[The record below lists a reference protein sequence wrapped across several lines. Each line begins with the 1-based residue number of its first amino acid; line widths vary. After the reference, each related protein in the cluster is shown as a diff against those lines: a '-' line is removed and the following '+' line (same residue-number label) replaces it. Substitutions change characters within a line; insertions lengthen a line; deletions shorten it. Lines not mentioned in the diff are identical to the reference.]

1 MDTRTR
7 IDPLTLPEIV
17 DIIIPFLDRMQWL
30 SRAAVVCRA
39 WNQLY
44 TPVLWRGMDIDREDN
59 TPCDF
64 GRQGI
69 HVRQLRLG
77 SFEDPHFDLIA
88 LFCPNIESLSVRY
101 CNVTMET
108 VAPYLRTLV
117 PRLKRLE
124 LVSAMDSTDEFGSAL
139 AAGLSHGGD
148 GGGSALEELEL
159 RCLRYGA
166 EYDGLSVGTLVG
178 IPDAYPGLKKIELN
192 FIRILSLVTATENG
206 CPLVPSEEE
215 MATTTLAA
223 RMGNQDGGRG
233 LQDDR
238 FVKTHSALTY
248 LFLGAAEIEHSTF
261 VQLLRKTPRLVSLLI
276 DSNKHFTGSVLDA
289 FPTLYPELIHLTI
302 IACSLDDQ
310 SLQHLALT
318 QGDTLLDLTLCYCKQ
333 VTDSG
338 VMAILSHCH
347 RLISLS
353 LSENPTVT
361 VAIMMED
368 GLAERWSCYKTL
380 RRLNIHQLGN
390 INPWFPYARN
400 DPRFERAQEALQKIQ
415 KRVRMLAKLEELGLF
430 AHSSD
435 VDLIRGYLGSGEGS
449 G

>member
-44 TPVLWRGMDIDREDN
+44 TPVLWREMDIDREDN

-108 VAPYLRTLV
+108 LAPYLRTLV

-238 FVKTHSALTY
+238 FVKTHSALTH
-248 LFLGAAEIEHSTF
+248 LFLGASEIKDSTF
-261 VQLLRKTPRLVSLLI
+261 VQLLRKTPRLISLLI
-276 DSNKHFTGSVLDA
+276 DSNKHFTGSFLDA
-289 FPTLYPELIHLTI
+289 FPTLYPELIHLII
-302 IACSLDDQ
+302 IACPVIPASAY
-310 SLQHLALT
+310 S
-318 QGDTLLDLTLCYCKQ
+318 
-333 VTDSG
+333 
-338 VMAILSHCH
+338 
-347 RLISLS
+347 
-353 LSENPTVT
+353 
-361 VAIMMED
+361 
-368 GLAERWSCYKTL
+368 
-380 RRLNIHQLGN
+380 
-390 INPWFPYARN
+390 
-400 DPRFERAQEALQKIQ
+400 
-415 KRVRMLAKLEELGLF
+415 
-430 AHSSD
+430 
-435 VDLIRGYLGSGEGS
+435 
-449 G
+449 